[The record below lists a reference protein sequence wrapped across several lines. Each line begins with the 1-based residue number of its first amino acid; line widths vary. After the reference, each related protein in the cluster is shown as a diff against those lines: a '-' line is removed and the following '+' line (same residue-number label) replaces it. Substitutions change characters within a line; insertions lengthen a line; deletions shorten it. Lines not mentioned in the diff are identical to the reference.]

1 MTVITTDQ
9 IMAVMNSSYA
19 AATSQSCAVQ
29 TAVNVPLIITT
40 EKEEQ
45 QQERMNQVL
54 ASVESNQSI
63 LLPSAIPAIHGWSN
77 NVVNSSVNTTT
88 YVSLFGAGSYDTT
101 EVNSQLIYRTAGR
114 FSNLWLML
122 SFNTVGGTSTFTFM
136 KNTVAGN
143 QVVSVGASATGKFE
157 DTTNADTIA
166 AGDKIDVKFVP
177 GGATGNHTLTA
188 LSMLFFPS
196 TGLLTSSKLSF
207 SHFTDLTGGAVT
219 SYFPL
224 SGNNDNA
231 LASQPTESSGK
242 TKIRVA
248 GTFRNLAVK
257 ISANTCDSAS
267 THTMRKNGADA
278 NLTLSIGSSAT
289 GIFEDTTH
297 SDAVAA
303 GDDYYNK
310 IVTGGSTGAQLLTV
324 FYHAVEFET
333 TILTGLLSCGSTG
346 GNTYGI
352 SSTNSFGLS
361 GQLWSGGLTE
371 TTQVNMKCRIPW
383 PVNFSQMNVWVL
395 TNGITAASTFTFR
408 KNAANGNQTVSI
420 TASTTGAFTD
430 TTNTDSSIGAPDL
443 INYRLVTGATG
454 TTMTIA
460 STSISYAF
468 ALAVPPVS
476 IEPVIIPLYL
486 QPVFNEWIAI

>member
-1 MTVITTDQ
+1 MTVITTAE
-9 IMAVMNSSYA
+9 IMCIVNSSYA

-29 TAVNVPLIITT
+29 TAVNVPLIATT

-45 QQERMNQVL
+45 QQERMNTIL

-88 YVSLFGAGSYDTT
+88 YASLFGAGSYDTT

-157 DTTNADTIA
+157 EVTHSDNIV
-166 AGDKIDVKFVP
+166 AGDKIDIKFVP
-177 GGATGNHTLTA
+177 GAATGTHTMTA
-188 LSMLFFPS
+188 CSMLFLPS
-196 TGLLTSSKLSF
+196 TAALTSSKLSF
-207 SHFTDLTGGAVT
+207 EQSADLTGGSVT

-224 SGNNDNA
+224 SGTNDNA
-231 LASQPTESSGK
+231 LASQTTETSGK
-242 TKIRVA
+242 VNIGTA
-248 GTFRNLAVK
+248 GTFRNLAIK
-257 ISANTCDSAS
+257 ILANTCNSAS
-267 THTMRKNGADA
+267 TMTMRKNGSDA
-278 NLTLSIGSSAT
+278 NLTLSIGSTAT
-289 GIFEDTTH
+289 GIFEDLTH
-297 SDAVAA
+297 SDSVAV

-310 IVTGGSTGAQLLTV
+310 IITGGTGAQLLSV
-324 FYHAVEFET
+324 VYHAVEFENT
-333 TILTGLLSCGSTG
+333 MLTGLLSTGSTG
-346 GNTYGI
+346 GQVFNTSTTIPLGI
-352 SSTNSFGLS
+352 SNSLA
-361 GQLWSGGLTE
+361 GGLNE
-371 TTQVNMKCRIPW
+371 TTEVNLKSRISW
-383 PVNFSQMNVWVL
+383 PVNFSQMTVWVL
-395 TNGITAASTFTFR
+395 TNAITAASTFTFR

-476 IEPVIIPLYL
+476 IEPVTIPLYL
-486 QPVFNEWIAI
+486 QPVFNEWIAV

>member
-29 TAVNVPLIITT
+29 TAVNVPLIATT

-45 QQERMNQVL
+45 QQERMNPIL

-77 NVVNSSVNTTT
+77 NVVNSPVNTTS
-88 YVSLFGAGSYDTT
+88 YASIFGAGSYDTI
-101 EVNSQLIYRTAGR
+101 EVDSQLIYRTAGR

-136 KNTVAGN
+136 NNTVAGN

-188 LSMLFFPS
+188 LSMLFLPS
-196 TGLLTSSKLSF
+196 TATNSSLTSSKLSF
-207 SHFTDLTGGAVT
+207 SQFTDLTGGAVT

-231 LASQPTESSGK
+231 LASQTTESSGK

-346 GNTYGI
+346 GFTYG
-352 SSTNSFGLS
+352 
-361 GQLWSGGLTE
+361 
-371 TTQVNMKCRIPW
+371 
-383 PVNFSQMNVWVL
+383 
-395 TNGITAASTFTFR
+395 
-408 KNAANGNQTVSI
+408 
-420 TASTTGAFTD
+420 
-430 TTNTDSSIGAPDL
+430 
-443 INYRLVTGATG
+443 
-454 TTMTIA
+454 
-460 STSISYAF
+460 
-468 ALAVPPVS
+468 
-476 IEPVIIPLYL
+476 
-486 QPVFNEWIAI
+486 